1 MFIGKRRYAA
11 FGYTEGD
18 AAMLEWAQAGDGARL
33 KNNLFSD
40 EALDCPA
47 P

>member
-1 MFIGKRRYAA
+1 MFIGKPPYAA
-11 FGYTEGD
+11 FGYTEGG
-18 AAMLEWAQAGDGARL
+18 AAMLEWTQVGDDARL
-33 KNNLFSD
+33 KNIFFSD